1 MPYTAKNITRAGWRI
16 GFVAFKSDG
25 TRVYGDMNSATY
37 NDASR
42 TIAFD
47 CPAGCSYVWLVVSAA
62 PTTYWTH
69 NFTGWIDNTEEQWPY
84 RVKFYQTNVYGET
97 NNNSLPTS
105 ISDMAGTQK
114 AANGNN
120 VYELQDGLPRGIY
133 IAGGR
138 KVLKKD

>member
-1 MPYTAKNITRAGWRI
+1 M
-16 GFVAFKSDG
+16 
-25 TRVYGDMNSATY
+25 
-37 NDASR
+37 
-42 TIAFD
+42 
-47 CPAGCSYVWLVVSAA
+47 
-62 PTTYWTH
+62 
-69 NFTGWIDNTEEQWPY
+69 
-84 RVKFYQTNVYGET
+84 KFYQTNVYGET

-120 VYELQDGLPRGIY
+120 VYDLQGRLVRRGTTSLDGLPRGIY